1 MRVYWKGPEMSQ
13 QDHVPSQE
21 QASSQPDAPNPEVL
35 PQAQH
40 RRFSAEYKLRIVE
53 EADHCTEP
61 GQIGAL
67 LRREGLY
74 SSHLAKWRKM
84 RERWQREALSPQ
96 KRGRKPQD
104 PTEVE
109 LAKLRRENERLRAQL
124 EQAEIIIDVQKK
136 LSRLLGLTP
145 SEREDETGSCP

>member
-1 MRVYWKGPEMSQ
+1 MSQ
-13 QDHVPSQE
+13 KDQVTSQE
-21 QASSQPDAPNPEVL
+21 QALSKPDTPDPEVA
-35 PQAQH
+35 PQAQR
-40 RRFSAEYKLRIVE
+40 RRFTVEYKLRIVE
-53 EADHCTEP
+53 EADRCIEP

-74 SSHLAKWRKM
+74 ASHLSNWRKM
-84 RERWQREALSPQ
+84 RDRWRLEALRAQ

-109 LAKLRRENERLRAQL
+109 LAKLRRENERLRSQL

-136 LSRLLGLTP
+136 LSQLLGLTRP
-145 SEREDETGSCP
+145 EGAENETGSCQ